1 MENKTWQAILP
12 ARDVVLTL
20 HAKDEAEAKEKTD
33 RDFAKF
39 WTNPGEYTIERT
51 AWLDKYGRNPW
62 KDPNA
67 IMAMLRHGGRVYNR
81 GFVEE
86 PRERFTDHP
95 IIDKWGDEVIDSSI
109 VGAEGEAGYKRY
121 AEIIGA
127 DYPDEYASE
136 EEQENNE

>member
-1 MENKTWQAILP
+1 MENRTWQAVLP

-20 HAKDEAEAKEKTD
+20 HAKDEAEAKGKAD

-67 IMAMLRHGGRVYNR
+67 IMAMLRHGRKVYNR
-81 GFVEE
+81 GWSRSHGSGSPTTQSSTNGVM
-86 PRERFTDHP
+86 
-95 IIDKWGDEVIDSSI
+95 KSSI
-109 VGAEGEAGYKRY
+109 PQSSVPKGK
-121 AEIIGA
+121 
-127 DYPDEYASE
+127 PDTSGMRKS
-136 EEQENNE
+136 